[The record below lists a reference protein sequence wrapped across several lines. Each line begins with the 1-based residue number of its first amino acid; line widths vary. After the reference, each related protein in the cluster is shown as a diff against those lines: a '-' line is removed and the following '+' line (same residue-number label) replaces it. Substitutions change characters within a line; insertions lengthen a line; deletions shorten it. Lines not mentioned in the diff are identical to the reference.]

1 MIRPTP
7 EVMKS
12 LAVMSR
18 QYPEILA
25 WLTEWQ
31 THELEKLPSVL
42 QNTALAQG
50 RCQILSEVVKLI
62 KESPDTISA
71 KPIPAAVNY
80 AHQ

>member
-18 QYPEILA
+18 QYPEILT

-50 RCQILSEVVKLI
+50 RCQVLSELVKLI
-62 KESPDTISA
+62 TESPEILTA
-71 KPIPAAVNY
+71 KST
-80 AHQ
+80 

>member
-50 RCQILSEVVKLI
+50 RCQVLSELHKVI
-62 KESPDTISA
+62 TESPETVSA
-71 KPIPAAVNY
+71 KS
-80 AHQ
+80 Q